1 MTFSELLPSY
11 ITPFEGVPA
20 WAIACVIASYFLG
33 FFVRGAFGFGS
44 NMPIV
49 LLTTWLLG
57 PHHAILLTA
66 VAALAAQLHLLP
78 QGIATADWKVSRQ
91 LIVGMLVGVGAGTWL
106 FIRLAEDWLTLVM
119 GALIITIVVLDRT
132 RAVDR
137 FASGVDLRSPVV
149 TTSLAAGS
157 ACAGAVGGGGAMY
170 LLSGFLKFVCA
181 SPSALRGTNLVVSGI
196 FIFARIGFLSLAGL
210 ITPVLLIEAALL
222 IPVVFLGTWAGTRFF
237 RRAGPAGFY
246 AALQTLLIAA
256 ALALIVKGAAQIW

>member
-11 ITPFEGVPA
+11 ITPFEGVPT
-20 WAIACVIASYFLG
+20 WAIACVIASYFFG

-78 QGIATADWKVSRQ
+78 QGIATADWRVSRQ
-91 LIVGMLVGVGAGTWL
+91 LIVGMMLGVGAGTWI
-106 FIRLAEDWLTLVM
+106 FVRLAEDWLTLVM
-119 GALIITIVVLDRT
+119 GALIITIVALDRT
-132 RAVDR
+132 QAVDR
-137 FASGVDLRSPVV
+137 FTSGVNLRSPLV
-149 TTSLAAGS
+149 TTSLAASS

-170 LLSGFLKFVCA
+170 LLSGFLKLICA
-181 SPSALRGTNLVVSGI
+181 SPSTLRGTNLVVSGV

-237 RRAGPAGFY
+237 RSAGPVGFY

-256 ALALIVKGAAQIW
+256 ALALIGKGAAQLW

>member
-1 MTFSELLPSY
+1 MNFTELFPAHLA
-11 ITPFEGVPA
+11 PFAGVPW
-20 WAIACVIASYFLG
+20 WAIACVIASYFFG

-66 VAALAAQLHLLP
+66 LAAAAAQIHLLP
-78 QGIATADWKVSRQ
+78 QGIATADWRVSRQ
-91 LIVGMLVGVGAGTWL
+91 LIAGMLVGVGTGTWL
-106 FIRLAEDWLTLVM
+106 FVRLAEDWLTLVM
-119 GALIITIVVLDRT
+119 GALIITIVALDRT
-132 RAVDR
+132 RAVER
-137 FASGVDLRSPVV
+137 FAPRADLRSPLV
-149 TTSLAAGS
+149 TTTLAAGS

-170 LLSGFLKFVCA
+170 LMSGFLKFLCA
-181 SPSALRGTNLVVSGI
+181 SPSALRGTNMVVSGI
-196 FIFARIGFLSLAGL
+196 FIFARILFLSLAGL
-210 ITPVLLIEAALL
+210 ITPVVLIEAALL

-256 ALALIVKGAAQIW
+256 ALALIVRGAAQIW

>member
-1 MTFSELLPSY
+1 MTLAELLPSHV
-11 ITPFEGVPA
+11 TPFAGVPA
-20 WAIACVIASYFLG
+20 WAIACVIGSYFFG

-66 VAALAAQLHLLP
+66 VAAVAAQLHLLP
-78 QGIATADWKVSRQ
+78 QGIATADWRVSRP
-91 LIVGMLVGVGAGTWL
+91 LIAGMLLGVGAGTWL
-106 FIRLAEDWLTLVM
+106 FVRLGEEWLTLVM
-119 GALIITIVVLDRT
+119 GVLIITIVVLDRT
-132 RAVDR
+132 RAVER
-137 FASGVDLRSPVV
+137 FAPRVDLRSPVV

-157 ACAGAVGGGGAMY
+157 ACAGSVGGGGAMY
-170 LLSGFLKFVCA
+170 LLSGFLKLAVA
-181 SPSALRGTNLVVSGI
+181 SPSALRGTNMVVSGI
-196 FIFARIGFLSLAGL
+196 FIFGRITLLSIAGL

-237 RRAGPAGFY
+237 CRTGPASFY

-256 ALALIVKGAAQIW
+256 ALALVVKGAIQIS